1 MNQFRTHTGEIVTG
15 QRLQDALNKVADEW
29 TRNAKAIRSEDEYAS
44 HVTEE
49 TKDDCLLKGLNR
61 AEEIRIGNINSFTA
75 WQDINTSLT
84 GECVALLP
92 K

>member
-1 MNQFRTHTGEIVTG
+1 MKQFRTHTGSVVTG

-29 TRNAKAIRSEDEYAS
+29 ARNARAIRSEDEYAS

-49 TKDDCLLKGLNR
+49 IKDDCLLKGLER
-61 AEEIRIGNINSFTA
+61 AEELREGNVNSFTA
-75 WQDINTSLT
+75 WQDINTVLT